1 MEKESW
7 PPHSECPRKDGFLKK
22 RYYNQRLKLGAD
34 ERTIGVQP
42 KDIEHV
48 LHSRILSKVSK
59 PGRYLGNEHNIITKD
74 WDNIQ
79 ASIALAFPDVYDT
92 AMPYNGFQILYHILN
107 REKDIAAERAYA
119 PWPDMEALM
128 RENNLP
134 MYSLESKH
142 QLSDFDI
149 VGFSLPYDL
158 LYTNILTMLDLA
170 NIPIWTKDRNDS
182 DPFVIAGGT
191 NAYNPEPVAD
201 FFDLVFIGD
210 AEDQVVELVRRIGAG
225 RKAGRSRREILED
238 VATMPEGVY
247 VPEFYDFEKDDQG
260 KITAITKKFEGAPDR
275 VKSAKI
281 PVLEASN
288 YPTKPIVPI
297 VETAQDRFAVEVMR
311 GCTQGCRFCH
321 AGMVYRPVRERK
333 PAELIETAKVTLSQ
347 TGQKNMSLLSLST
360 SDYTGLGEVVDGMK
374 PYLKENRVSVSFPSM
389 RLDTFT
395 KEIAAIASEERK
407 SGLTFAPEAGTWRM
421 RRVINKLISDEDLYS
436 SVQIALDGGWK
447 TLKFYFML
455 GLPTE
460 TQADLQGILDL
471 INDVRKMAQPYGRI
485 KINVTL
491 STFIPKPETPFQW
504 EAQDSK
510 EVIREKV
517 DFLMAN
523 LKHKNVKASYRD
535 PEYSEIEGVLSR
547 GDRQVARAIYGA
559 WQEGARFDSWGD
571 YFRYD
576 RWMKAF
582 ADADINYQDYLS
594 EIDDQDILPWD
605 LVDNGIL
612 KKFLRREKRKS
623 YQEATVIDCRDGCL
637 ACGVCDFDEL
647 FMRIVKDGTAG
658 ESAVEPEP
666 YVAPEREPLPEL
678 TNTTSVYTARL
689 RYSKTGLASY
699 LGHLDVQ
706 KSFTRAISL
715 ASLPVVFSQGFNTRP
730 KISSGPA
737 LPLGYT
743 SEAEY
748 MDILL
753 FHEVDTISEDLNSY
767 LPSGIKVLEAEWHH
781 GRIDSIMG
789 QIEAIQQKIMLEDLP
804 AELSLETL
812 KQNFEQKKNVYIKR
826 ERKQRIISLDIKAY
840 IQSIE
845 ISGDTI
851 ELVTLVQ
858 NGQGIRMNEFLPAF
872 FDVPIQDIPIHTVK
886 RQAVFMHAQV

>member
-1 MEKESW
+1 M
-7 PPHSECPRKDGFLKK
+7 
-22 RYYNQRLKLGAD
+22 
-34 ERTIGVQP
+34 QP
-42 KDIEHV
+42 KDIEHILHTRV
-48 LHSRILSKVSK
+48 LAKVSK
-59 PGRYLGNEHNIITKD
+59 PGRYLGNEHNIIIKD
-74 WDNIQ
+74 WDNIR

-107 REKDIAAERAYA
+107 RETDIAAERVYA

-128 RENNLP
+128 REHGLP
-134 MYSLESKH
+134 MHSLESKH
-142 QLSDFDI
+142 HLRDFDI

-170 NIPIWTKDRNDS
+170 DIPIWTKDRTED

-210 AEDQVVELVRRIGAG
+210 AEEQVVDLVRRIAEG
-225 RKAGRSRREILED
+225 RKAKKSRREILED
-238 VATMPEGVY
+238 LATMPEGVY
-247 VPEFYDFEKDDQG
+247 VPAFYDFNRDENG
-260 KITAITKKFEGAPDR
+260 KLISISKNFEGAPDR

-288 YPTKPIVPI
+288 YPTKPVVPI

-321 AGMVYRPVRERK
+321 AGMVYRPIRERK
-333 PAELIETAKVTLSQ
+333 PDELIETAKTTLSN

-360 SDYTGLGEVVDGMK
+360 SDYTGLSEVVEGMK
-374 PYLKENRVSVSFPSM
+374 PYLRENRVSVSFPSM

-421 RRVINKLISDEDLYS
+421 RRVINKLISDDDLYA

-460 TQADLQGILDL
+460 TQADLQGIVDL
-471 INDVRKMAQPYGRI
+471 INDVRKMSNPYGRI

-535 PEYSEIEGVLSR
+535 PQYSEIEGVLSR
-547 GDRQVARAIYGA
+547 GDRKVALAIYEA
-559 WQEGARFDSWGD
+559 WREGARFDSWGD

-582 ADADINYQDYLS
+582 SSAGIDYQKYLDA
-594 EIDDQDILPWD
+594 IDDQDILPWD

-612 KKFLRREKRKS
+612 KKFLRREKRKA

-658 ESAVEPEP
+658 ESSVKPEP
-666 YVAPEREPLPEL
+666 FISEEKEPLPEL
-678 TNTTSVYTARL
+678 LNTTPVFTARL
-689 RYSKTGLASY
+689 RYSKSGMASY

-706 KSFTRAISL
+706 NSFMRAISL
-715 ASLPVVFSQGFNTRP
+715 ASLPVIFSQGFNSRP

-743 SEAEY
+743 STAEY

-753 FHEVDTISEDLNSY
+753 FRPVDSIVDDLNKH
-767 LPSGIKVLEAEWHH
+767 LPAGVSVLDIEWHD
-781 GRIDSIMG
+781 GRIESVTSKITSIKHH
-789 QIEAIQQKIMLEDLP
+789 IILEDFP
-804 AELSLETL
+804 VEMSLEKL

-826 ERKQRIISLDIKAY
+826 ERKRRVISLDIKAF
-840 IQSIE
+840 IQSVEIE
-845 ISGDTI
+845 GNN
-851 ELVTLVQ
+851 LNVVTLVE
-858 NGQGIRMNEFLPAF
+858 NGKGIRLNEFLPAF
-872 FDVPIQDIPIHTVK
+872 FEVPIERLPIYTVK
-886 RQAVFMHAQV
+886 REAVFMNETV